1 MSDNSNFDK
10 NFDFISCTLNMISI
24 KFNDFWSISAH
35 RYFHAKDSQDSAN
48 LLNVFWK
55 ADLSGK
61 SVKTNMFGMECSKS
75 ISKEIN

>member
-1 MSDNSNFDK
+1 MSDSTK
-10 NFDFISCTLNMISI
+10 TFDFISCTLGMISI
-24 KFNDFWSISAH
+24 KFNDFWSTSISVH
-35 RYFHAKDSQDSAN
+35 RYFHAKDSQDPAN
-48 LLNVFWK
+48 FLNVFWK